1 MNQKGRV
8 VGSLRVALA
17 SDVHLEFGDLDL
29 KNNDGADVLV
39 LAGDICVARELPNV
53 DSRYHDR
60 FHEFFARCA
69 AEFKN
74 VIYIA
79 GNHEH
84 YHGNFDSTLNI
95 MREQLSK
102 HNNIH
107 VMEKEMIDLGDVTFL
122 AGTLWTDFN
131 KEDRSTMRTVTGVM
145 NDFNCITAPGGRIHS
160 WVDADRNLHYRDSKL
175 SPEDL
180 VKEHKD
186 MLHFIDSVITS
197 ERIFAADRKYVVVGH
212 HSPSKLSTKPQYE
225 DDWEVNG
232 AYSSDLTKFI
242 KAHPEIKVW
251 VHGHSHSR
259 FSYMV
264 GNTHIIAN
272 PRGYVGYESVAD
284 NFSLISFDIN
294 EDGSV
299 KVDDFC

>member
-1 MNQKGRV
+1 
-8 VGSLRVALA
+8 
-17 SDVHLEFGDLDL
+17 
-29 KNNDGADVLV
+29 LV
-39 LAGDICVARELPNV
+39 LAGDICVAKELPYV
-53 DSRYHDR
+53 DSRYYNR

-69 AEFKN
+69 SEFKD

-84 YHGNFDSTLNI
+84 YHGYFDSTLNI

-102 HNNIH
+102 HKNIH

-145 NDFNCITAPGGRIHS
+145 NDFKYITAPGERKYS

-242 KAHPEIKVW
+242 KAHPEIRLW

>member
-1 MNQKGRV
+1 M
-8 VGSLRVALA
+8 RVALA

-29 KNNDGADVLV
+29 KNNDNADVLV
-39 LAGDICVARELPNV
+39 LAGDICVAKELPYV
-53 DSRYHDR
+53 DSRYHNR

-69 AEFKN
+69 SEFKD

-84 YHGNFDSTLNI
+84 YNGYFDSTLNI

-102 HNNIH
+102 HKNIH

-131 KEDRSTMRTVTGVM
+131 KEDRSTMRMITGVM
-145 NDFNCITAPGGRIHS
+145 NDFKCITAPGGRKRS

-186 MLHFIDSVITS
+186 MLHFIESVITS

-225 DDWEVNG
+225 KDWEVNG

-251 VHGHSHSR
+251 VHGHTHHS
-259 FSYMV
+259 FDYMV
-264 GNTHIIAN
+264 GETRILCN
-272 PRGYVGYESVAD
+272 PRGYAGYEQQESEWK
-284 NFSLISFDIN
+284 LITV
-294 EDGSV
+294 EV
-299 KVDDFC
+299 